1 MHKLLYVSS
10 TKRDF
15 PSADLEVMLAKARA
29 KNGALDVTGLLLYVD
44 GGFLQILEGEKDV
57 LADLYAKIAQ
67 DPRHWDAKVL
77 LNCEA
82 QRNFGEWSMGFKALN
97 NDADDAGL
105 IGVTQAAIGGLIK
118 PGGAQ
123 PLLQVLLRTFC
134 TVQGAY

>member
-15 PSADLEVMLAKARA
+15 PSADLEVILAKARA
-29 KNGALDVTGLLLYVD
+29 NNSALSVTGLLLYVD
-44 GGFLQILEGEKDV
+44 GGFLQILEGEEDV
-57 LADLYAKIAQ
+57 LRNLYARIAQ

-82 QRNFGEWSMGFKALN
+82 QRNFGEWSMGFKALS

-105 IGVTQAAIGGLIK
+105 IGITQAAISGLIK

-134 TVQGAY
+134 TVQGAF